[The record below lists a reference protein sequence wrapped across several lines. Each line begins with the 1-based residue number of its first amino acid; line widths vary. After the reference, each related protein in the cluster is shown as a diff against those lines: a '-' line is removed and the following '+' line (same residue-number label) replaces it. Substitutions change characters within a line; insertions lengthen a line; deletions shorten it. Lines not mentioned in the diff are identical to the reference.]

1 MAASHVLRMAKLKG
15 SGKILAASRHNKR
28 VIQAEKG
35 ADSHIDMSRS
45 HLNYSLV
52 GFDNPEAI
60 ADQANSL
67 ISEAGIVNLRKDA
80 VMAIEVI
87 FSLPANNNTD
97 ILGFFIDCCDWLP
110 KHLGGKVLSFDVHL
124 DEACP
129 HAHALVL
136 PLVDNRMIGGKLI
149 GYKGRLRSL
158 QDSFHLLVGRNYGLT
173 KPMRKLSGESKTK
186 TANLVLNFLK
196 SDAIMK
202 SSIYQLIRDDIVRNP
217 EKYADY
223 LNIEKATPNRKTKDF
238 ASIMISKGRGS
249 NYQSL

>member
-35 ADSHIDMSRS
+35 ADSHIDTSRS

-52 GFDNPEAI
+52 GIDNPEAI
-60 ADQANSL
+60 ADQAKSL

-87 FSLPANNNTD
+87 FSLPSNTSID
-97 ILGFFIDCCDWLP
+97 VLGFFIDCCDWLP
-110 KHLGGKVLSFDVHL
+110 IHLGGEVLSFDVHL

-136 PLVDNRMIGGKLI
+136 PLVDNRMIGGKLL
-149 GYKGRLRSL
+149 GFRGRLRSL
-158 QDSFHLLVGRNYGLT
+158 QDSFHMLVGRNYGLT
-173 KPMRKLSGESKTK
+173 KPMRKLSGEAKTK
-186 TANLVLNFLK
+186 TANIVLDFLK
-196 SDAIMK
+196 TDPIMK
-202 SSIYQLIRDDIVRNP
+202 SSIYQLIRDDIVKNP

-238 ASIMISKGRGS
+238 VSIMISKGRGT
-249 NYQSL
+249 